1 MERERERQT
10 DGESER
16 EGGKERERHF
26 NGSGFSGLNFDDVHN
41 ALKSFLIG
49 PRCARRC
56 FLSLNG
62 ISRGHKRFLS
72 PKYFA
77 GRRESRSLAKAAA
90 S

>member
-1 MERERERQT
+1 MGRAMEGVREIDRGERERER
-10 DGESER
+10 R
-16 EGGKERERHF
+16 F

-49 PRCARRC
+49 PGCARRY
-56 FLSLNG
+56 FLSPNG

-77 GRRESRSLAKAAA
+77 RRRESLAKPAA